1 MNIFDRFFTKSNP
14 SIVVKYFEN
23 GADIPKYVR
32 TMTDRSIKTNTLA
45 KDILKK
51 NRCYFF
57 FFETPKK
64 LLGYTIV
71 VRQGNKLSLRT
82 LGLPDN
88 TDIEKAFPIFQQQMK
103 RILSSEYPDKKIVGK
118 LP

>member
-1 MNIFDRFFTKSNP
+1 MHLFDRFFTKSNP

-23 GADIPKYVR
+23 GADIPKYIR

-45 KDILKK
+45 KDIAKK
-51 NRCYFF
+51 NRYYFF

-64 LLGYTIV
+64 FLGYTIV

-88 TDIEKAFPIFQQQMK
+88 TDIEKAFPVFQQQMK
-103 RILSSEYPDKKIVGK
+103 RILSSEHPNKEIDVK
-118 LP
+118 LS